1 MRAMDRETYWDLL
14 ETLQWICRRKE
25 EERATGRDLKAGNR
39 IPLDM
44 FSAEAVLDS
53 RSLPHIGEYNFQADS
68 AATACQPDW
77 ELPDIAGSGIIE
89 LGPALNY
96 LLGQVHNRRIR
107 MTAIKC
113 DRYRVRHTPVSPA
126 QLNDLEFRITPG
138 HRISTVGLW
147 SRSRNSLMLRSPQF
161 LRADVIRVWPPR
173 RKKDAVVFGVILR
186 HLQTISTP
194 AAPLT
199 KGDARRRCLA
209 EVPNAYPAAFQKAW
223 ATLDPSCKRARSG
236 RVARRALG
244 QETYEEEIRPVALP
258 FPLVATSADTSAGRR
273 FR

>member
-25 EERATGRDLKAGNR
+25 EGRATGRDLKAGNR

-77 ELPDIAGSGIIE
+77 ELLDIAGSGIIE

-113 DRYRVRHTPVSPA
+113 DRYRVRHTPC
-126 QLNDLEFRITPG
+126 
-138 HRISTVGLW
+138 
-147 SRSRNSLMLRSPQF
+147 
-161 LRADVIRVWPPR
+161 R
-173 RKKDAVVFGVILR
+173 RL
-186 HLQTISTP
+186 S
-194 AAPLT
+194 
-199 KGDARRRCLA
+199 
-209 EVPNAYPAAFQKAW
+209 
-223 ATLDPSCKRARSG
+223 
-236 RVARRALG
+236 
-244 QETYEEEIRPVALP
+244 
-258 FPLVATSADTSAGRR
+258 
-273 FR
+273 